1 MFQLAAGVAV
11 FGVTCLVANSYIN
24 FNSTPE
30 FMRSVKYS
38 SVTPKLGLYINNSAY
53 TYEGLCTKVP

>member
-30 FMRSVKYS
+30 FIRSVKYS
-38 SVTPKLGLYINNSAY
+38 SVTPKLGLYLY
-53 TYEGLCTKVP
+53 K